1 MRTPWL
7 NIGSLVALC
16 LACFGMTLLGNFQE
30 RLQSDCWT
38 TMTFG
43 FGTLACWLQSVVT
56 LKVNLKNEGRTIGIP
71 RVLLSAPVTLSVL
84 LYFIL
89 MAQRL
94 HMHAAQVQWAL
105 VMFFITFLGF
115 FAVEFKHYRFEIVC
129 TDDQDNILS
138 LSETTSEISEH
149 QSDQL

>member
-71 RVLLSAPVTLSVL
+71 RVLLSAAVTLSVL
-84 LYFIL
+84 L
-89 MAQRL
+89 
-94 HMHAAQVQWAL
+94 
-105 VMFFITFLGF
+105 
-115 FAVEFKHYRFEIVC
+115 C
-129 TDDQDNILS
+129 ILS
-138 LSETTSEISEH
+138 VRCRTEH
-149 QSDQL
+149 LRRHLYSCFNHFTVHFSQQCIVIFQQNNR